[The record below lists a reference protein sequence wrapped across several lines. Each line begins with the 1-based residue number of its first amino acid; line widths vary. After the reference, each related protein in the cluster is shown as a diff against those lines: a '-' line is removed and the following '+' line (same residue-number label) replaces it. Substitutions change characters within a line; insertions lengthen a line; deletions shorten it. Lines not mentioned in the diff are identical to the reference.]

1 MKRNSIYTIRLAI
14 LLSCLVFITTIFAD
28 VKIKTRTTAGGQS
41 SENTTYIKGKRERA
55 EQEIGDRQVIN
66 ITQCDL
72 RRELQLMPQAK
83 IYTVDVWQQAE
94 TKPTDSVPGKTT
106 EITKGGVVSST
117 ITTKDTGERKQM
129 FGYTARHLIIT
140 METKSSPDACTKN
153 DSKMVFD
160 GWYIDAAFA
169 FDCMNDR
176 YKNYNPAQG
185 RSGGCQDRYETKQ
198 IGTAKRGYAVYE
210 KMSMFDESDKE
221 ITSSVNE
228 VLEIS
233 NQTLDAKLF
242 EAPADYREVKDRA
255 ELYAS
260 MSSDDNG
267 GTSSRN
273 SSSYNSNDGSVSS
286 RNYSSS
292 GNSGL
297 ASSVKNMASKA
308 NENSTAEVGAKKS
321 GIVRVGLAQ
330 VKTGAIGEG
339 MNASELAGAVQ
350 NTLSEYLK
358 SPNVEVV
365 ALEAKLPSA
374 IDAEAK
380 SKECDYVIYASV
392 SHKKGGGGF
401 GMFGKALGSV
411 VAQTGGGAWGNT
423 AANVAGAVAVNTI
436 AAATI
441 SQNVKS
447 KDEITLDI
455 KLTKDGAPAFAKQYK
470 QKAKGDGDDIITP
483 IIEQAAQE
491 ILDAIGR
498 K

>member
-1 MKRNSIYTIRLAI
+1 MKSNSIYTIRLAI
-14 LLSCLVFITTIFAD
+14 LLTCLVFTTTIFAD
-28 VKIKTRTTAGGQS
+28 VKIKTRMTAHGQS
-41 SENTTYIKGKRERA
+41 SEYTTFIKGKRERT
-55 EQEIGDRQVIN
+55 EQGIGDQQIIN

-72 RRELQLMPQAK
+72 RRGLQLMPQAK
-83 IYTVDVWQQAE
+83 IYTIDNWQQAE
-94 TKPTDSVPGKTT
+94 TKPTDSAPGKTT
-106 EITKGGVVSST
+106 EITKGGVVTST

-153 DSKMVFD
+153 DSRMVFD

-169 FDCMNDR
+169 FDCLNDR

-185 RSGGCQDRYETKQ
+185 KSGCQDRYETKQ
-198 IGTAKRGYAVYE
+198 VGTAKRGYAVYE
-210 KMSMFDESDKE
+210 KMSMFDQSGRE

-233 NQTLDAKLF
+233 NQTLDAGLF
-242 EAPADYREVKDRA
+242 EAPADYRVVKDRA

-260 MSSDDNG
+260 LSNEDNG
-267 GTSSRN
+267 GASSRN
-273 SSSYNSNDGSVSS
+273 SSSYDSNGSSVSS
-286 RNYSSS
+286 RNSSTS
-292 GNSGL
+292 GNSDL
-297 ASSVKNMASKA
+297 ASSVKDMAA
-308 NENSTAEVGAKKS
+308 RTGENSAPEVGAKKS
-321 GIVRVGLAQ
+321 GILRVGLAN
-330 VKTGAIGEG
+330 VKTDAVGEG

-365 ALEAKLPSA
+365 RLEAKLPSA
-374 IDAEAK
+374 IESEAK
-380 SKECDYVIYASV
+380 SKECDFVIYATV

-436 AAATI
+436 SAATV
-441 SQNVKS
+441 SQNIKS

-455 KLTKDGAPAFAKQYK
+455 KLVKNGAQAFAKQYK
-470 QKAKGDGDDIITP
+470 QKAKGNGDDIITP
-483 IIEQAAQE
+483 LVEQAAQA
-491 ILDAIGR
+491 ILDAA